1 MSLRGAEQKIRKYL
15 VDNNYVESVISL
27 APNLFFG
34 TTIAVTIL
42 VLAKNKTDNKVQFI
56 DATGADFFKKG
67 VNINLLTDDDDPENP
82 GHLQKIMKMFDSREN
97 VPHVAETVAYERI
110 VENEYNLS
118 VSAYV
123 EPKDTRVVTDITNLN
138 AELKVTIAKINQLR
152 SDIDTI
158 VAEIE
163 P

>member
-1 MSLRGAEQKIRKYL
+1 MPPPSLSPERAKVAKFYSARSRIIPPLPWQTFAL
-15 VDNNYVESVISL
+15 PFS
-27 APNLFFG
+27 
-34 TTIAVTIL
+34 L

-82 GHLQKIMKMFDSREN
+82 GHLQKIMKMFDSKEN

-110 VENEYNLS
+110 VESEYNLS

-123 EPKDTRVVTDITNLN
+123 EPKDTRVVTDITKLN
-138 AELKVTIAKINQLR
+138 GELKATIAKINQLR